1 MPRRQPQLKQPHIP
15 CAYRPRNSMGK
26 RPAGTDVQEEPV
38 MKKPAAWHC
47 IDEQDEVV
55 NNDDEQQEQ
64 QKEQKKH
71 ILHRMSTTRAT
82 LRTASRT
89 AERRAGASGTRS
101 SRTNTC
107 SIRSWSSGPSCS

>member
-26 RPAGTDVQEEPV
+26 RPVTKSTKSTVKQEEPV

-55 NNDDEQQEQ
+55 NDDDEQQEQ
-64 QKEQKKH
+64 EKEQK
-71 ILHRMSTTRAT
+71 IFYTVCQRR
-82 LRTASRT
+82 
-89 AERRAGASGTRS
+89 ERR
-101 SRTNTC
+101 
-107 SIRSWSSGPSCS
+107 